1 MADGDP
7 LHPSTYIFMADDTR
21 LSGYTRRVLT
31 AAGVVVGTVAAIY
44 FLWQLGN
51 VFMLIFAGVLF
62 AVILSGLTNVL
73 VHHASLPRG
82 VAMTIVI
89 AVTIGLLGGFGVLAG
104 PRLASQGS
112 ELAKR
117 IPEAIDQLQQQLATQ
132 EWAQQLLQRVPQ
144 PEQMA
149 TSNTGSIAG
158 RVLGVFSTLAGGL
171 GSALIVFVI
180 GLYLAIS
187 PVLYTEGAA
196 RLVPKG
202 RRKRVGQVLAAMG
215 HALRWWMVGRGAS
228 MVVVGILT
236 GVGLLLAGVPLY
248 FSLGVI
254 AALFSFV
261 PYIGPIAS
269 AVPAILVAFTV
280 SPLKALYVV
289 LIFAGVQF
297 LESYL
302 ITPLIQEQTVSIP
315 PALLI
320 SAQVVAGVLAGLLG
334 VLLATPIAVAATVAV
349 QMLYVEDVLGDP
361 VEVLGES
368 EEKAVQERAGD
379 EIV

>member
-1 MADGDP
+1 MADT
-7 LHPSTYIFMADDTR
+7 SR
-21 LSGYTRRVLT
+21 LSNYTRRVLI
-31 AAGVVVGTVAAIY
+31 AAGVVIGTVSALY
-44 FLWQLGN
+44 FLWQLGS

-62 AVILSGLTNVL
+62 AVVLSGLTNV
-73 VHHASLPRG
+73 VAHHASLPRG
-82 VAMTIVI
+82 VAMTVVILVIV
-89 AVTIGLLGGFGVLAG
+89 GLCVGFGFLAG
-104 PRLASQGS
+104 PRLATQGS

-117 IPEAIDQLQQQLATQ
+117 IPEAINQLQQQFAAQ
-132 EWAQQLLQRVPQ
+132 EWVQQYFPSASQ

-149 TSNTGSIAG
+149 ASNTGSIAS
-158 RVLGVFSTLAGGL
+158 RILGVFSTVASAL
-171 GSALIVFVI
+171 GSALIVSVI

-187 PVLYTEGAA
+187 PLVYTEGTA
-196 RLVPKG
+196 RLVPG
-202 RRKRVGQVLAAMG
+202 RRRKRVGQVLSAMG

-236 GVGLLLAGVPLY
+236 GVGLLIAGVPLY

-269 AVPAILVAFTV
+269 AVPAILVAFTA
-280 SPLKALYVV
+280 SPTKALYVV
-289 LIFAGVQF
+289 FIFIGVQL

-320 SAQVVAGVLAGLLG
+320 SAQVVAGVLGGLLG
-334 VLLATPIAVAATVAV
+334 VLLATPLAVTVTVAV

-368 EEKAVQERAGD
+368 EEKAVQEHAGD
-379 EIV
+379 EVV